1 LKEWANPNRPERG
14 KEEKMKEVKVTAIAG
29 DKFKSPGHFWKEGSA
44 YADWAELKM
53 NLAGGGEPRCLVRFY
68 DGIEPSLFGTSLI
81 CKNENG
87 ELFALEYWGGSD
99 YELADMAG
107 LTPVTLRDL
116 D

>member
-1 LKEWANPNRPERG
+1 
-14 KEEKMKEVKVTAIAG
+14 MKEVKVIAIAG
-29 DKFKSPGHFWKEGSA
+29 DKFKCPGHFWKEGVA
-44 YADWAELKM
+44 YADFGDLHR

-68 DGIEPSLFGTSLI
+68 DGIDPALFGGSSLI
-81 CKNENG
+81 CKNSTG

-99 YELADMAG
+99 YELAVIAG